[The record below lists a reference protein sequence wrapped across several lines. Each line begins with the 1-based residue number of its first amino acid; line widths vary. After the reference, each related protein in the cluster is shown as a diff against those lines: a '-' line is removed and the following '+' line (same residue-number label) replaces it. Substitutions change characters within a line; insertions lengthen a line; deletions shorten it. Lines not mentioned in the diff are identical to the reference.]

1 MSIRTSID
9 NKLNLKYYKGTDD
22 YSDGDIE
29 LELLK
34 IVQENEDFSE
44 VLKKDNRWAVLYHLT
59 PLRRNLLEWYDFN
72 KEADVL
78 EIGAG
83 LGAITGLL
91 CEKNRSV
98 TAVELSKIRASII
111 AERTKK
117 YNNLEI
123 FVGNLNDI
131 KFDKKFDY
139 ITLIGVLE
147 YAARYTQSENPYF
160 DFLAGIKKLLKPNGT
175 LIIAIENKFG
185 LKYWAGANEDHTGR
199 LFDSI
204 ENYPQNLGIK
214 TFGKYELEQLIKS
227 EGFSNLE
234 FYYPMPDYKIP
245 TQIFSD
251 KCVPNFGQMNNFS
264 NNYDQPRKIL
274 FNEKLAYANI
284 IKNKQFSFF
293 ANSFLIFA
301 SNITSEKRNL
311 YSNFKRE
318 IGLKYQIETDILEEQ
333 ARKYSKKTPISKKS
347 KEHISE
353 IYENYKILCK
363 QLDSC
368 ETFTIAPCK
377 KIKNSIIFDYIEGEN
392 LSDTLQELILSQ
404 KREKIIS
411 FMQEYKKLIEKYY
424 FKARKV
430 EKYSTKKVA
439 DIFGEHD
446 FENVFVYDML
456 NIDLIMDNI
465 IKTKN
470 KYTIIDYEFIIN
482 NSLPVDYIIARTV
495 FNIYYKFCDV
505 LSDVISKEEMFKTLD
520 IKLEDAKKYYEM
532 EKSFQR
538 YVFKDANYTIGNQ
551 YQKAHLLLEENN
563 HNNEERKLMELKFG
577 KSIFK
582 LTLTKEAV

>member
-274 FNEKLAYANI
+274 I
-284 IKNKQFSFF
+284 SDFF
-293 ANSFLIFA
+293 
-301 SNITSEKRNL
+301 
-311 YSNFKRE
+311 
-318 IGLKYQIETDILEEQ
+318 
-333 ARKYSKKTPISKKS
+333 
-347 KEHISE
+347 
-353 IYENYKILCK
+353 C
-363 QLDSC
+363 
-368 ETFTIAPCK
+368 
-377 KIKNSIIFDYIEGEN
+377 
-392 LSDTLQELILSQ
+392 
-404 KREKIIS
+404 
-411 FMQEYKKLIEKYY
+411 
-424 FKARKV
+424 
-430 EKYSTKKVA
+430 
-439 DIFGEHD
+439 
-446 FENVFVYDML
+446 
-456 NIDLIMDNI
+456 
-465 IKTKN
+465 
-470 KYTIIDYEFIIN
+470 
-482 NSLPVDYIIARTV
+482 
-495 FNIYYKFCDV
+495 
-505 LSDVISKEEMFKTLD
+505 
-520 IKLEDAKKYYEM
+520 
-532 EKSFQR
+532 
-538 YVFKDANYTIGNQ
+538 
-551 YQKAHLLLEENN
+551 
-563 HNNEERKLMELKFG
+563 
-577 KSIFK
+577 
-582 LTLTKEAV
+582 